1 MEVAYPWG
9 PKTQEGSMLAL
20 DCGTFDRLA
29 ACKKSEVIYGYR
41 RLWSLMEW
49 FVRLYLV
56 ILIGAFG
63 GIGF

>member
-1 MEVAYPWG
+1 
-9 PKTQEGSMLAL
+9 MLAL